1 MVAVVMQLMPKTYP
15 SLIDVYTQSVRIDPR
30 TNETIREWNYLDPE
44 TVRCNVVALK
54 PKETLE
60 IFGKLYENKKFIK
73 IETAT
78 KFDLSQQAG
87 NIRSRRSAP
96 YFQPYDDP
104 YVFNISN
111 VNTQIDQLG
120 NIVCFELY
128 LEYFRTMS
136 EIAR

>member
-1 MVAVVMQLMPKTYP
+1 MVVVVMQLIPKSYP
-15 SLIDVYTQSVRIDPR
+15 SLIDIYTQSVHIDPS

-44 TVRCNVVALK
+44 TVRCNVVALR

-60 IFGKLYENKKFIK
+60 IFGKEYENEKFVK
-73 IETAT
+73 VETAT

-87 NIRSRRSAP
+87 NLRTLRSGP
-96 YFQPYDDP
+96 YFQPFDNP

-120 NIVCFELY
+120 NIVCYELY
-128 LEYFRTMS
+128 LDFSATLS
-136 EIAR
+136 